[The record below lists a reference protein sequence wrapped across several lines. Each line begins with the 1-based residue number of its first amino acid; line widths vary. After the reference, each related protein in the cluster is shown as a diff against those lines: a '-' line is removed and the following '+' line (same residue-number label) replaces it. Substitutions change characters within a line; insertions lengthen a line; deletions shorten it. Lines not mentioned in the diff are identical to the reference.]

1 MKGKIDEY
9 IDTLWEIVIFKL
21 VRYEFYF
28 GNVITNKRL
37 NPNNI
42 LI

>member
-21 VRYEFYF
+21 ARYEFYF
-28 GNVITNKRL
+28 DNVITNKRL